1 MAISA
6 ELKSA
11 LNEMRAVRAC
21 RPQGP
26 STTRQYAEWRIN
38 MAVALESLAGVLP
51 LPADRQRASEEA
63 AAARAEASSII
74 QAIKSPH
81 VDQEQ

>member
-1 MAISA
+1 MAIPA

-11 LNEMRAVRAC
+11 LNEMRAVRAR

-38 MAVALESLAGVLP
+38 MAVALESLSAVLSH
-51 LPADRQRASEEA
+51 PADRQMATEEA

-74 QAIKSPH
+74 QAIESPH
-81 VDQEQ
+81 ADQEQ